1 MSPPMV
7 NIIKYNRH
15 AIERVVIIILVNSQY
30 SIFDTRYRFGL
41 AKQGFRAYVY
51 MIWIVLFIC
60 ISYSNTATAFIS
72 WFNLNQRDYLG
83 LIRLISKL
91 RVCDKCSFKTL
102 FKSHL
107 QSHKRSHSKPDRP
120 TFYMC
125 MSTCKR
131 KNGKVYYHRVK
142 AKVREHMKTC
152 CYYKLTLSS
161 VPKSIFMADSVCFLA
176 SRSWSGC
183 QRWGANGT
191 TTYPRLSPRI

>member
-1 MSPPMV
+1 MT
-7 NIIKYNRH
+7 I
-15 AIERVVIIILVNSQY
+15 VVQMMAKDMEILQFCN
-30 SIFDTRYRFGL
+30 
-41 AKQGFRAYVY
+41 
-51 MIWIVLFIC
+51 
-60 ISYSNTATAFIS
+60 
-72 WFNLNQRDYLG
+72 YLG

-102 FKSHL
+102 FKIHL
-107 QSHKRSHSKPDRP
+107 QSQKRSHSKPDRP

-176 SRSWSGC
+176 SRS
-183 QRWGANGT
+183 
-191 TTYPRLSPRI
+191 